1 MSETKYTEGRLVA
14 DFENTYK
21 DNGERHY
28 MVGVPDT
35 DIIVALTGKVG
46 AGDDEESKANAE
58 RIAACWNACAGIPDE
73 VLAAPEYSIKAE
85 LDSLDAQIA
94 GRMKAERERD
104 QYRARLAALEEVAT
118 GVDADID
125 AGRPLEY
132 NVEHLRDEL
141 IRARAALG
149 ILPEKDAVRPRE
161 GHDVQYP
168 GQLYNLDELRRVPE
182 LPRQCN
188 TIPVPEDQPDWDAD
202 LREELDA
209 RKVIAFSCGFCGAP
223 LNADKE
229 QVDTPEGYDT
239 NAYPHDACGRC
250 QAERNEPRYV
260 TREMALD
267 AGDPSLEGTQW

>member
-1 MSETKYTEGRLVA
+1 MNETKHTAEPWKVCR
-14 DFENTYK
+14 K
-21 DNGERHY
+21 DGFLHIEA
-28 MVGVPDT
+28 VVVKPDIYC
-35 DIIVALTGKVG
+35 DISTSLELDNARRIVACV
-46 AGDDEESKANAE
+46 
-58 RIAACWNACAGIPDE
+58 NACAGIPNE
-73 VLAAPEYSIKAE
+73 VLEAPDYSIKAE
-85 LDSLDAQIA
+85 LDRLDAQIA
-94 GRMKAERERD
+94 GRMRAERERD
-104 QYRARLAALEEVAT
+104 QIRARLAALEEVAT
-118 GVDADID
+118 GLDADID

-141 IRARAALG
+141 IKARAALG
-149 ILPEKDAVRPRE
+149 ILPEQETVRTKEKHDA
-161 GHDVQYP
+161 QYP

-182 LPRQCN
+182 LPRRCN

-229 QVDTPEGYDT
+229 QVDAPEGYDP

-260 TREMALD
+260 TREMAID
-267 AGDPSLEGTQW
+267 AGDPNLEGTQW